1 MKNEDRNILPEIS
14 VIMGIYN
21 CEETLGEAINC
32 IVNQTFEK
40 WELIL
45 CDDGSSD
52 NTYRLA
58 DQYRRNILIR

>member
-1 MKNEDRNILPEIS
+1 MKNEDRDTLPEIS

-21 CEETLGEAINC
+21 CEKTLEEAIDC
-32 IVNQTFEK
+32 ILNQTFEK

-52 NTYRLA
+52 NTYCIA
-58 DQYRRNILIR
+58 DQYQKK

>member
-1 MKNEDRNILPEIS
+1 MKNEDRDTLPEIS

-21 CEETLGEAINC
+21 CEKTLEEAIDC
-32 IVNQTFEK
+32 ILNQTFEK

-52 NTYRLA
+52 NT
-58 DQYRRNILIR
+58 